1 MVKSGPIYKCLWCQ
15 EILHDAMATVPKR
28 GQEQYYKSM
37 KILSGKGPEKK
48 NEYLKAATVA
58 MDVIKRGSE
67 LELQRQISRYS

>member
-1 MVKSGPIYKCLWCQ
+1 
-15 EILHDAMATVPKR
+15 MATVPKR